1 MTKEHKMRAVVIGAG
16 VVGVTTAWRLREEGH
31 DVTVIDA
38 SSAAASLTSH
48 ANGGQLGASE
58 VTPWAGPG
66 LILQALK
73 WMGQYDAPF
82 RLRLT
87 GSVRQL
93 RWLWKF
99 SKRCTQEARIERIS
113 PNLKLALRS
122 QSEMHRLLAQFEAE
136 GSPIEFAHKR
146 AGILRIFPT
155 TKALTEAME
164 TMPLMEAEGVE
175 QQRLSSAE
183 CAVLEPALGAAHQK
197 GEIAGG
203 LFAPGDESGD
213 AFLFTRTLAAHAA
226 AQGVA
231 FQFDEKVTRLET
243 KAGRIVKVH
252 TDRTIYEPD
261 VVVLAAGV
269 ASPNLGKVIGK
280 WLPVWPVKGY
290 SVTLEANPAALGI
303 PNVSITDEARRIV
316 VSRFGTTLR
325 AAGQAEV
332 GGYDLTLDEKRG
344 EGVLDALTA
353 TFPAAGTLGK
363 PEYWCGLRPMTPDGS
378 PILGSVPKIENLYL
392 NTGHGTLGWTLA
404 LGSADLIAREISA
417 DKNVTMLSAQERAEL
432 AEFSLNRF

>member
-1 MTKEHKMRAVVIGAG
+1 MRAIVIGAG

-38 SSAAASLTSH
+38 NSAAASLTSH

-66 LILQALK
+66 LILQAIK

-87 GSVRQL
+87 GSLRQL

-99 SKRCTQEARIERIS
+99 SKRCNEAAQKERIP
-113 PNLKLALRS
+113 PNLALALRS
-122 QSEMHRLLAQFEAE
+122 QAEMHRLTELFDTQ
-136 GSPIEFAHKR
+136 GVPIEFDHKR

-155 TKALTEAME
+155 LKALAEATQ
-164 TMPLMEAEGVE
+164 TMPLMAEQGVE
-175 QQRLSSAE
+175 QQQLTSAE
-183 CAVLEPALGAAHQK
+183 CAVLEPALAAAHQK

-213 AFLFTRTLAAHAA
+213 AFLFTQGLAARAEVS
-226 AQGVA
+226 GVN
-231 FQFDEKVTRLET
+231 FQYDEKVTQLET

-252 TDRTIYEPD
+252 TDKGTYEPD

-269 ASPNLGKVIGK
+269 ASPDLGKIIGK

-290 SVTLEANPAALGI
+290 SVTLEVNPAAVGI

-316 VSRFGTTLR
+316 ISRFGTSLR

-344 EGVLDALTA
+344 AGVLEALTA
-353 TFPAAGTLGK
+353 IFPAAATLGA
-363 PEYWCGLRPMTPDGS
+363 PDYWCGLRPMTPDGS
-378 PILGSVPKIENLYL
+378 PILGAVPKVENLYL

-404 LGSADLIAREISA
+404 LGSADLIARQISA
-417 DKNVTMLSAQERAEL
+417 DKGDEILPISESEEL
-432 AEFSLNRF
+432 AEFSLSRF

>member
-1 MTKEHKMRAVVIGAG
+1 MRAIVIGAG

-38 SSAAASLTSH
+38 NSAAASLTSH

-66 LILQALK
+66 LILQAIK

-87 GSVRQL
+87 GSLRQL

-99 SKRCTQEARIERIS
+99 SKRCNEAAQRERIP
-113 PNLKLALRS
+113 PNLALALRS
-122 QSEMHRLLAQFEAE
+122 QAEMHRLIELFDTQGA
-136 GSPIEFAHKR
+136 PIDFDHKR

-155 TKALTEAME
+155 LKALAEATQ
-164 TMPLMEAEGVE
+164 TMPLMAEQGVE
-175 QQRLSSAE
+175 QQQLTSAE
-183 CAVLEPALGAAHQK
+183 CAVLEPALSAAHQK

-213 AFLFTRTLAAHAA
+213 AFLFTQGLAARAEVS
-226 AQGVA
+226 GVK
-231 FQFDEKVTRLET
+231 FQYDEKVTRLET

-252 TDRTIYEPD
+252 TDKATYEPD

-269 ASPNLGKVIGK
+269 ASPDLGRIIGK

-290 SVTLEANPAALGI
+290 SVTLEVNPAAVGI

-316 VSRFGTTLR
+316 ISRFGTSLR

-344 EGVLDALTA
+344 AGVLEALTSI
-353 TFPAAGTLGK
+353 FPAAGTLGT
-363 PEYWCGLRPMTPDGS
+363 PDYWCGLRPMTPDGS
-378 PILGSVPKIENLYL
+378 PILGSVPKVENLYL

-404 LGSADLIAREISA
+404 LGSADLIARQISA
-417 DKNVTMLSAQERAEL
+417 DKDGEILPISQSEEL
-432 AEFSLNRF
+432 AEFSLGRF

>member
-1 MTKEHKMRAVVIGAG
+1 MQAVVIGAG
-16 VVGVTTAWRLREEGH
+16 VIGVTTAWRLHEGGY

-38 SSAAASLTSH
+38 NSTAASLTSH

-66 LILQALK
+66 VISQALK

-87 GSVRQL
+87 GSLRQL

-99 SKRCTQEARIERIS
+99 SKRCNTASQRKRIP
-113 PNLKLALRS
+113 PNLALALRS
-122 QSEMHRLLAQFEAE
+122 QREMKRLLAAFEAE
-136 GSPIEFAHKR
+136 GAPIKFDHKR

-155 TKALTEAME
+155 LNALSEAAQ
-164 TMPLMEAEGVE
+164 TMSLMAHNGLE
-175 QQRLSSAE
+175 QQKLTSAE
-183 CAVLEPALGAAHQK
+183 CAVLEPALAAAHQK

-213 AFLFTRTLAAHAA
+213 ALLFTQELAARAETC
-226 AQGVA
+226 GVK

-243 KAGRIVKVH
+243 KAGRIIKVH
-252 TDRTIYEPD
+252 TDRTTYAPD

-269 ASPNLGKVIGK
+269 ASPELGKIIGK
-280 WLPVWPVKGY
+280 WVPVWPVKGY
-290 SVTLEANPAALGI
+290 SVTLDVNPAAVGI

-316 VSRFGTTLR
+316 ISRFGTTLR

-344 EGVLDALTA
+344 AGVLEALIA
-353 TFPAAGTLGK
+353 TFPAVATLGA
-363 PEYWCGLRPMTPDGS
+363 PAYWCGLRPMTPDGS
-378 PILGSVPKIENLYL
+378 PILGAVPKVENLYL

-404 LGSADLIAREISA
+404 LGSADLIARQIKNQNDPDA
-417 DKNVTMLSAQERAEL
+417 DPL
-432 AEFSLNRF
+432 AESDELDDFALSRF

>member
-1 MTKEHKMRAVVIGAG
+1 MRAIVIGAG
-16 VVGVTTAWRLREEGH
+16 VVGVTTAWRLCEEGH

-38 SSAAASLTSH
+38 NSSAASLTSH

-66 LILQALK
+66 VILQALK
-73 WMGQYDAPF
+73 WMGHYDAPF

-87 GSVRQL
+87 GSLRQL

-99 SKRCTQEARIERIS
+99 SKRCNAAAQRERIP
-113 PNLKLALRS
+113 PNVALALRS
-122 QSEMHRLLAQFEAE
+122 QSEMNRLVAFFDAQ
-136 GSPIEFAHKR
+136 GVPIHFDHKR

-155 TKALTEAME
+155 LKALSEAAQ
-164 TMPLMEAEGVE
+164 TMALMAERGLE
-175 QQRLSSAE
+175 QQKLTSAE
-183 CAVLEPALGAAHQK
+183 CAVLEPALSAAHKK

-213 AFLFTRTLAAHAA
+213 ALLFTQELATRAA
-226 AQGVA
+226 ASGVT

-243 KAGRIVKVH
+243 EAGRIVKVH
-252 TDRTIYEPD
+252 TDRTTYEPD

-269 ASPNLGKVIGK
+269 ASPNLGRIIGK

-290 SVTLEANPAALGI
+290 SVTLEVNPAAVGI

-316 VSRFGTTLR
+316 ISRFGTTLR

-344 EGVLDALTA
+344 AGVLDALTA
-353 TFPAAGTLGK
+353 TFPAAATLGD

-378 PILGSVPKIENLYL
+378 PILGAVPKVENLYL

-404 LGSADLIAREISA
+404 LGSADLVARQISA
-417 DKNVTMLSAQERAEL
+417 DRGGAALLPAEREAL
-432 AEFSLNRF
+432 AEFALSRF